1 MARRPVLAVM
11 HAASNASDLLRQVG
25 RAPTVR
31 LVSYGDDGNGPNVD
45 TIARELSALIDQ
57 PCYEPGAMTE
67 AEAVLEP
74 LSACSLAGRLANV
87 LDRCLS

>member
-1 MARRPVLAVM
+1 VFAVM

-45 TIARELSALIDQ
+45 AIARELSALIDH
-57 PCYEPGAMTE
+57 PCYEPAAMAG

-74 LSACSLAGRLANV
+74 LSSCALAGRLANV
-87 LDRCLS
+87 LDRCLA